1 MMYASDTSVS
11 VSRSSGEIQDMV
23 SRAGGTKFATMTEP
37 ERATI
42 AFALNDRSIMFEL
55 ALPKKEQFETRLSRG
70 KRVPN
75 TADRVQKLYEQACR
89 SHWRA
94 LCLTIKAKLVSVNT
108 GVETFEEAFLAQVVV
123 RDGSKSRRFG
133 EIAIRAIADAY
144 STGKM
149 PPLLGSGS

>member
-1 MMYASDTSVS
+1 MNFASETSVS
-11 VSRSSGEIQDMV
+11 VSKSSGEIQDMV
-23 SRAGGTKFATMTEP
+23 ARAGGVKFAVMTEA

-55 ALPKKEQFETRLSRG
+55 ALPKREQFETRLTRG
-70 KRVPN
+70 RRVAN
-75 TADRVQKLYEQACR
+75 TPDQVQRLYEQACR

-94 LCLTIKAKLVSVNT
+94 LCLTIKAKLVSVST

-123 RDGSKSRRFG
+123 RDGAKSKRFG
-133 EIAIRAIADAY
+133 EIAVRAIAESY
-144 STGKM
+144 STNKM